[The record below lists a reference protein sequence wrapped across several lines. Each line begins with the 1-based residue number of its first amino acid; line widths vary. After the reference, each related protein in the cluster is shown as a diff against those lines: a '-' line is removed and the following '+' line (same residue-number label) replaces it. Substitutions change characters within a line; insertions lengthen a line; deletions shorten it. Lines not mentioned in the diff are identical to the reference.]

1 MTSTEH
7 SHQPEHADCGHDHE
21 HGHDHSHEHDH
32 DDGHEHGHSHGP
44 AQVTDDNQRRMM
56 WALILTGTFMVV
68 EAVGGFLSGS
78 LALLA
83 DAGHMLTDT
92 ASLALAWLAFRVAK
106 RPGGENHTYG
116 LVRAEVLAA
125 FVNGLALILITI
137 WIVYEAVTRM
147 IQPEP
152 VKGGLMLI
160 VAALGLVVNLV
171 VLYILHRGERGNLNI
186 RGAML
191 HVMGDLLGSV
201 AAIGAG
207 AVIIWTAWMPI
218 DPILSVLVAL
228 LILRSAWHL
237 VRESTHILLEGS
249 PSRPTSLQIQEALG
263 MEVDGLEEVHHIHV
277 WSLTPD
283 HPMITL
289 HARVAPGT
297 EVDPVRRQIC
307 DVLRQQF
314 GADHNTIQIE
324 IEDCQ
329 DGICRGIPQ

>member
-1 MTSTEH
+1 MASSEH
-7 SHQPEHADCGHDHE
+7 SDQPEHASCGPDHAHEHEHNHDH
-21 HGHDHSHEHDH
+21 G
-32 DDGHEHGHSHGP
+32 HGHSHGP
-44 AQVTDDNQRRMM
+44 DRITSDNQRRML
-56 WALILTGTFMVV
+56 WALILTGGFMVV
-68 EAVGGFLSGS
+68 EAVGGFLAGS

-137 WIVYEAVTRM
+137 WIGYEAITRL

-152 VKGGLMLI
+152 VKGGLMLV
-160 VAALGLVVNLV
+160 VAALGLLVNLV

-201 AAIGAG
+201 AAIAAG
-207 AVIIWTAWMPI
+207 AVILYTGWMPI

-249 PSRPTSLQIQEALG
+249 PSSPTPLQIQEALG

-277 WSLTPD
+277 WSLTPE
-283 HPMITL
+283 HPMVTL
-289 HARVAPGT
+289 HARVAPGAELDT
-297 EVDPVRRQIC
+297 IRRQI
-307 DVLRQQF
+307 DEVLRTRF
-314 GADHNTIQIE
+314 GADHNTVQME
-324 IEDCQ
+324 IEDCE
-329 DGICRGIPQ
+329 DGFCRGLPQ